1 MAIAIVPDEELE
13 LPWPK
18 PALRLVRG
26 TMEER
31 EARVYDLE
39 LEELTADGL
48 RLAALPEDIRSAGAP
63 GGVLR
68 VAEEEWS
75 PLAAPSHHRAVHT
88 ASTRV
93 RRRRLVLGL
102 AVGAVLVAL
111 ALPSSVLGAGPAQ
124 PTAASL
130 AGEAGHTYVV
140 QPGDTLWGIAQRLAP
155 KGDPRPLVDEMAAQI
170 GSDTVAPGEH
180 LTLP

>member
-1 MAIAIVPDEELE
+1 
-13 LPWPK
+13 
-18 PALRLVRG
+18 
-26 TMEER
+26 MEER

-39 LEELTADGL
+39 ARRADADGL
-48 RLAALPEDIRSAGAP
+48 RLAALRRTSGPLALRAE
-63 GGVLR
+63 VLR

-75 PLAAPSHHRAVHT
+75 PLAHRRTTAPCTRHRPG
-88 ASTRV
+88 

-111 ALPSSVLGAGPAQ
+111 ALPSSVFGAGPAQ

-170 GSDTVAPGEH
+170 GSDTVAPVN
-180 LTLP
+180 T